1 MRFYGSAVV
10 LGAFALAACGG
21 NETATADS
29 MAVDT
34 AMPAATAPS
43 PAAATVPGSG
53 APITGTTHEVRMV
66 GDEKGYRFEPNAI
79 TVAAGDGIRFI
90 NASGGPHNVAA
101 DPAKIADDVEAQ
113 LSANMPNQ
121 MSPLTGP
128 LLMNIDEAYTISFG
142 AIKPGSYELNCTPHL
157 AMGMLM
163 TVTVK

>member
-1 MRFYGSAVV
+1 MRLYGSAIA
-10 LGAFALAACGG
+10 LSALALVACGG
-21 NETATADS
+21 SENATNDSVAADTTMPAVTAPSA
-29 MAVDT
+29 
-34 AMPAATAPS
+34 AATA
-43 PAAATVPGSG
+43 PGSG

-79 TVAAGDGIRFI
+79 TIAAGDGIRFI
-90 NASGGPHNVAA
+90 NASGGPHNIAA
-101 DPAKIADDVEAQ
+101 DPSKIPDDVETQ

-142 AIKPGSYELNCTPHL
+142 AIKPGTYELNCTPHL

-163 TVTVK
+163 QVTVK

>member
-1 MRFYGSAVV
+1 MRLYGSAIA
-10 LGAFALAACGG
+10 LSALALVACGG
-21 NETATADS
+21 SETATNDSVAADTT
-29 MAVDT
+29 MPAVT
-34 AMPAATAPS
+34 APSAAATA
-43 PAAATVPGSG
+43 PGSG

-79 TVAAGDGIRFI
+79 TIAAGDGIRFI
-90 NASGGPHNVAA
+90 NASGGPHNIAA
-101 DPAKIADDVEAQ
+101 DPSKIPDDVETQ

-142 AIKPGSYELNCTPHL
+142 AIKPGTYELNCTPHL

-163 TVTVK
+163 QVTVK